1 MIAFNLLIPIP
12 LNLFRSSYAKSNDFI
27 AVNRLGISIKIDK
40 GSAMKVSLKTVL
52 TLTTL
57 FFISACGADNSADSM
72 WRKLSLDNTVL
83 LTLPH
88 GKVVIELAP
97 QFSPKNAG
105 QFSNLIQQ
113 GFYNGTKF
121 YRVIDGFVAQAGPK
135 DGSKKD
141 KSVPLLAMESEW
153 HTDKTWRF
161 TPVQQQDLFAE
172 KTGFK
177 DGFALAYQADEN
189 ANSGKAWLT
198 HCPGTI
204 AMARNNEADSA
215 SSHFYFVIGQAPRY
229 LDRIMT
235 IFGRVVYGMQHIQA
249 IQRTEVVEGD
259 YAVDHRNFTEIVSMQ
274 LMSDVTK
281 DEQIHL
287 EVENTESTAFAERL
301 VKRRKRDNAFFYKKP
316 PPVLD
321 VCQIPIRSRLVK

>member
-1 MIAFNLLIPIP
+1 MIAFNLLT
-12 LNLFRSSYAKSNDFI
+12 L
-27 AVNRLGISIKIDK
+27 KIDNP
-40 GSAMKVSLKTVL
+40 AMIASLKSIL

-57 FFISACGADNSADSM
+57 FFISACGAEKSTEST
-72 WRKLSLDNTVL
+72 WRKLSLQNTVL

-97 QFSPKNAG
+97 QFSPKHVD
-105 QFSNLIQQ
+105 QFSQLTKK
-113 GFYNGTKF
+113 GFYDQTTF

-141 KSVPLLAMESEW
+141 RSVPLLAMEAEW
-153 HTDKTWRF
+153 QTDKNWSYTA
-161 TPVQQQDLFAE
+161 VQENDLFAE
-172 KTGFK
+172 QTGFK
-177 DGFALAYQADEN
+177 YSFALAYQANNDGG
-189 ANSGKAWLT
+189 SGKAWLT
-198 HCPGTI
+198 HCPGTV

-249 IQRTEVVEGD
+249 IQRTEVVKGD
-259 YAVDHRNFTEIVSMQ
+259 YAVDHRDFTKIVSMQ
-274 LMSDVTK
+274 LMSDVAK
-281 DEQIHL
+281 ADQITI
-287 EVENTESTAFAERL
+287 EVENTESTNFADRL
-301 VKRRKRDNAFFYKKP
+301 VKRRARESAFFYKKP

-321 VCQIPIRSRLVK
+321 VCQIPIRSRRVES

>member
-1 MIAFNLLIPIP
+1 MIAFNLYTL
-12 LNLFRSSYAKSNDFI
+12 
-27 AVNRLGISIKIDK
+27 KIDN
-40 GSAMKVSLKTVL
+40 STMKFYLKSVL

-57 FFISACGADNSADSM
+57 FFISASNADNSADSA
-72 WRKLSLDNTVL
+72 WRKLALNNTVL

-97 QFSPKNAG
+97 QFSPKNVS
-105 QFSNLIQQ
+105 QFSDLTKK
-113 GFYNGTKF
+113 GFYDSTKF

-141 KSVPLLAMESEW
+141 LSVPLLAMEADFKVAKDWSY
-153 HTDKTWRF
+153 
-161 TPVQQQDLFAE
+161 TPVQKQDLFAQQ
-172 KTGFK
+172 TGFK
-177 DGFALAYQADEN
+177 DGFALAYQASKDE
-189 ANSGKAWLT
+189 SSDKAWLT

-204 AMARNNEADSA
+204 AMARNNAADTA

-235 IFGRVVYGMQHIQA
+235 IFGRVVYGMQHVQA

-259 YAVDHRNFTEIVSMQ
+259 YAVEHRDFTNIVSMQ
-274 LMSDVTK
+274 LMSDVV
-281 DEQIHL
+281 EAERIHI
-287 EVENTESTAFAERL
+287 EVENTESTMFAERL
-301 VKRRKRDNAFFYKKP
+301 VKRRARESDFFYKKP

-321 VCQIPIRSRLVK
+321 VCQIPIRSRRVK

>member
-1 MIAFNLLIPIP
+1 MIAFNVLT
-12 LNLFRSSYAKSNDFI
+12 
-27 AVNRLGISIKIDK
+27 IKIDN
-40 GSAMKVSLKTVL
+40 STMKFYLKSVL

-57 FFISACGADNSADSM
+57 FFISTSNADNSANSA
-72 WRKLSLDNTVL
+72 WRKLALSNTVL

-97 QFSPKNAG
+97 QFSPENVR
-105 QFSNLIQQ
+105 QFSGLTKN
-113 GFYNGTKF
+113 GFYDSTKF

-153 HTDKTWRF
+153 DADSKWTF
-161 TPVQQQDLFAE
+161 TPVQQHDLFAQQ
-172 KTGFK
+172 TGFK
-177 DGFALAYQADEN
+177 DGFALAYQASKDKL
-189 ANSGKAWLT
+189 AKAWLT

-204 AMARNNEADSA
+204 AMARNNEADTA

-235 IFGRVVYGMQHIQA
+235 IFGRVVYGMQHVQA

-259 YAVDHRNFTEIVSMQ
+259 DAVDHRDFTNIVSMQ
-274 LMSDVTK
+274 LMSDVV
-281 DEQIHL
+281 EAERIHI
-287 EVENTESTAFAERL
+287 EVENTESTMFAERL
-301 VKRRKRDNAFFYKKP
+301 IKRRARESDFFYKKP

-321 VCQIPIRSRLVK
+321 VCQIPIRSRRVK

>member
-1 MIAFNLLIPIP
+1 MIAFNLHTL
-12 LNLFRSSYAKSNDFI
+12 
-27 AVNRLGISIKIDK
+27 KIDNR
-40 GSAMKVSLKTVL
+40 AMTAYFKSIL

-57 FFISACGADNSADSM
+57 FFINACGADNSADSV
-72 WRKLSLDNTVL
+72 WRELPLKNTVL

-97 QFSPKNAG
+97 QFSPKHVA
-105 QFSNLIQQ
+105 QFSELTQQ
-113 GFYNGTKF
+113 GFYDQTSF

-141 KSVPLLAMESEW
+141 RSVPLLAMEAEW
-153 HTDKTWRF
+153 QTDKNWAYTQ
-161 TPVQQQDLFAE
+161 VQENDLFVE
-172 KTGFK
+172 QTGFK
-177 DGFALAYQADEN
+177 DSFALGYQINNDGS
-189 ANSGKAWLT
+189 SGKAWLT

-249 IQRTEVVEGD
+249 IQRTEVVKGE
-259 YAVDHRNFTEIVSMQ
+259 YAVDHRDFTKIISMQ
-274 LMSDVTK
+274 LMSDVEK
-281 DEQIHL
+281 ADQIHI
-287 EVENTESTAFAERL
+287 EVENTESTKFAERL
-301 VKRRKRDNAFFYKKP
+301 VKRRARDNAFFYKKP

-321 VCQIPIRSRLVK
+321 VCQIPIRSRRMK